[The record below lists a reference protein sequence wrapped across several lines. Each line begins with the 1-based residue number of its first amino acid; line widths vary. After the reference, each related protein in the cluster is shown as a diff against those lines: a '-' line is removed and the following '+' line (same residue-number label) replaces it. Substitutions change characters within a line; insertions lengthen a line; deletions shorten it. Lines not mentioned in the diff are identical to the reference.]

1 MIRRFFENPMIS
13 NGRIVCD
20 CCSQPIWEDEKFDV
34 DGDGEIMCES
44 CYKKRRK
51 INGKIIKSGY

>member
-1 MIRRFFENPMIS
+1 MQQLTKEEREVLKEKYSDGYRFVA
-13 NGRIVCD
+13 R
-20 CCSQPIWEDEKFDV
+20 

-51 INGKIIKSGY
+51 INGKNT

>member
-1 MIRRFFENPMIS
+1 MIS

-20 CCSQPIWEDEKFDV
+20 CCSQPIWEDENFDV

-44 CYKKRRK
+44 CY
-51 INGKIIKSGY
+51 NDECEIIFENEEED

>member
-1 MIRRFFENPMIS
+1 MIRGFFENPMIS

-20 CCSQPIWEDEKFDV
+20 CCSQPIWEDENFDV

-44 CYKKRRK
+44 CY
-51 INGKIIKSGY
+51 NDECEIIFENKEDD